1 MENNIIEKDFEVLI
15 PHLSKETTSKYK
27 KEILSG
33 LDYEAIFNSNTLIK
47 CSRFRR
53 SNWYYNDGRFQYDND
68 GCQILFSYGKT
79 ENIFDEKTLSFK
91 IWSME
96 DREGL
101 FGSIRK
107 IFVRKIPN
115 TEVKNSFIIPI
126 IQLSDKMFKELTKEL
141 IYGDPYLELGKY
153 PDCMYTN
160 RKLMFL
166 EPTGKKYRFPI
177 VKNKN
182 DSVNEIQEGNEYD
195 RFGVKIAEY
204 YNPYS
209 TIRERKEGRGSIYYT
224 VKNIKWKI
232 DWYKRRLIATEP
244 LLVDVG
250 YSKDGSECAFKD
262 SYLYKFLNEEFL
274 QDAILQHLD
283 TKKMELY
290 KETENKNEEI
300 SSVINEIKHYSKIY
314 RGPENIEDIV
324 KNIINKYNS
333 DINSL
338 KESNGLVLYTED
350 GLRTKLIYDL
360 NTILNRLKS
369 HMEANKEYYE
379 ILKFIDNCISLVNDN
394 KIIECNSEL
403 YKDLI
408 TLCKEILPKLS
419 RNKNKIMEIQNRLI
433 SLLSNDKEEI
443 IKYLQ
448 NDRSLNDDIN
458 LKVED
463 TGLNYRNLEEYEI
476 QFRINF
482 HPILERVSSIS
493 KEEEKQILIEQK
505 NRMLDSVN
513 IIYENARNKKAL

>member
-27 KEILSG
+27 KEILSSF
-33 LDYEAIFNSNTLIK
+33 DY
-47 CSRFRR
+47 
-53 SNWYYNDGRFQYDND
+53 GRFD
-68 GCQILFSYGKT
+68 GYSNFVNKSSLYLPSLINEPKHHNFGRQILFSYGKT

-91 IWSME
+91 IWSIAWY
-96 DREGL
+96 DDICHVLTRPI
-101 FGSIRK
+101 SNID
-107 IFVRKIPN
+107 
-115 TEVKNSFIIPI
+115 VKSTYIIPV
-126 IQLSDKMFKELTKEL
+126 IQLSDRMFKELTKEL
-141 IYGDPYLELGKY
+141 EYGTPYLELGKY
-153 PDCMYTN
+153 PDGRYERDKVN
-160 RKLMFL
+160 FL
-166 EPTGKKYRFPI
+166 KPTGKKYRFPEYDYG
-177 VKNKN
+177 VF
-182 DSVNEIQEGNEYD
+182 VNEIEEGKEYD
-195 RFGVKIAEY
+195 HFGVKIAEFHDECA
-204 YNPYS
+204 
-209 TIRERKEGRGSIYYT
+209 TLRERKAGKDKEYY
-224 VKNIKWKI
+224 VVEDIEWRI
-232 DWYKRRLIATEP
+232 DWDKKRLTAKKP
-244 LLVDVG
+244 LLLGVS
-250 YSKDGSECAFKD
+250 YSEDGSKCAFKD

-300 SSVINEIKHYSKIY
+300 SSVIDEIKYYSKIY
-314 RGPENIEDIV
+314 HGPENIEDIV

-369 HMEANKEYYE
+369 HMETNKEYYE
-379 ILKFIDNCISLVNDN
+379 ILKFIDNCISLVSDN

-419 RNKNKIMEIQNRLI
+419 RNKNKIIEIQNRLI

-458 LKVED
+458 LKVKD

-505 NRMLDSVN
+505 NRMLDNVN

>member
-1 MENNIIEKDFEVLI
+1 MENNIMEKDFEVLI
-15 PHLSKETTSKYK
+15 PHLSKETESDYT
-27 KEILSG
+27 KEILSSF
-33 LDYEAIFNSNTLIK
+33 DFSIFNDFIK
-47 CSRFRR
+47 DKGT
-53 SNWYYNDGRFQYDND
+53 NLYYPDEF
-68 GCQILFSYGKT
+68 QILFSYGKT

-91 IWSME
+91 TWSIA
-96 DREGL
+96 R
-101 FGSIRK
+101 
-107 IFVRKIPN
+107 VRVEHENVCHTITN
-115 TEVKNSFIIPI
+115 TDVKSTYIIPV

-141 IYGDPYLELGKY
+141 EYGAPYLELGKY
-153 PDCMYTN
+153 PDHWYRRGKIN
-160 RKLMFL
+160 FL
-166 EPTGKKYRFPI
+166 KSTGKKYRIP
-177 VKNKN
+177 KY
-182 DSVNEIQEGNEYD
+182 DSDSEVFVTKIEEGKEYD
-195 RFGVKIAEY
+195 HFGAKIAEFHY
-204 YNPYS
+204 KFAKFQK
-209 TIRERKEGRGSIYYT
+209 IEAGKDKEYYT
-224 VKNIKWKI
+224 IKDIKWRI
-232 DWYKRRLIATEP
+232 DWDKKRLTAKKP
-244 LLVDVG
+244 LLVNVG